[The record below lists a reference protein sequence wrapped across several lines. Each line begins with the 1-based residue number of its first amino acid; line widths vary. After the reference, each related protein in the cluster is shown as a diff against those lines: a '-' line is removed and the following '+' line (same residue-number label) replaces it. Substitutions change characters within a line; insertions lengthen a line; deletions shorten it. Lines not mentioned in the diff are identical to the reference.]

1 MKKCVILFISLLL
14 LGFIGCDRDNN
25 SSNDPKVNWSR
36 GIFTLTDSPRD
47 ELSVLQVDL
56 TELTIA
62 DLEGNQT
69 IIFSQ
74 QVGDEPFSLNLLDLQ
89 DLSALLGTVPLAPGN
104 YKTLSLSY
112 ENAVALDLDGNTLTV
127 KEQHY
132 GTAKALLNPYITVTS
147 DNLYIEIDFDLNN
160 SVYNIVAGPHGS
172 VLLMPTLVIK
182 VGPPDEDPLLDEFK
196 GVVESVA
203 AMSLVIT
210 FNGETLNIALTDETV
225 VEVDELITTPAD
237 PDFDLTVLIFP
248 GNMVE
253 ITGTLDVVT
262 NTVTAT
268 KIERKF
274 ENHGMESQGLVTG
287 LGDMTFDLLV
297 LDPRDSG
304 FALGSTQTI
313 TYDANTFF
321 VYTKLCE
328 PATADQLALGQEVR
342 VTGLSD
348 DPAFAQKVKLR
359 ETKIF
364 GTVVSV
370 DQALSQI
377 TVNVAKIE
385 GIAVENI
392 PGFNNPMTAGFEYEF
407 PADVQVDDEIELEGL
422 FNLRTMDVFTVLE
435 YELNKDD
442 DDDDEGERQTW
453 VGKQFSVIST
463 SPLHIQLIRGGGV
476 GNIDSRTVTVVVES
490 GVKIIEKYRGTT
502 TDISRTE
509 LVKGINSGKYDM
521 MKARG
526 TYDKTAKTLT
536 ADLIVM
542 DLNKN

>member
-1 MKKCVILFISLLL
+1 MKKYVILFISLLL

-25 SSNDPKVNWSR
+25 FVDDPKADWGR
-36 GIFTLTDSPRD
+36 GIFALTDSPRD

-62 DLEGNQT
+62 DLDGNQT

-74 QVGDEPFSLNLLDLQ
+74 QVGDEPFSLNLLNLQ
-89 DLSALLGTVPLAPGN
+89 DLAALLGTVPLAPGN
-104 YKTLSLSY
+104 YKELSLSY
-112 ENAVALDLDGNTLTV
+112 ENAVALDLNGNSLTV

-147 DNLYIEIDFDLNN
+147 DNQYIEIDFDLNN

-172 VLLMPTLVIK
+172 ELLMPTLVIK
-182 VGPPDEDPLLDEFK
+182 VGPPEDDPLLDEFK
-196 GVVESVA
+196 GVVVSVE
-203 AMSLVIT
+203 AMSLVIN

-225 VEVDELITTPAD
+225 VEIDELVTTPAD
-237 PDFDLTVLIFP
+237 PSFDLTVLLFP
-248 GNMVE
+248 GNTVE

-274 ENHGMESQGLVTG
+274 ENHGMESQGLVIG
-287 LGDMTFDLLV
+287 IGDMTFDLLV

-304 FALGSTQTI
+304 FEVGSTQAI

-321 VYTKLCE
+321 VYTQLCE

-342 VTGLSD
+342 VTGLGD
-348 DPAFAQKVKLR
+348 DPAVAQKVKLR
-359 ETKIF
+359 ETKII

-370 DQALSQI
+370 NQALNQI

-392 PGFNNPMTAGFEYEF
+392 PGFNNPLTVEFEYGF
-407 PADVQVDDEIELEGL
+407 PADVQVDDAIEMEGL
-422 FNLRTMDVFTVLE
+422 FNPRTMDVFTVLE
-435 YELNKDD
+435 YELNEDD
-442 DDDDEGERQTW
+442 DDDDDGERQTW

-463 SPLHIQLIRGGGV
+463 SPLHIQLIRGGGG
-476 GNIDSRTVTVVVES
+476 GNLDSRTVTVVVES

-509 LVKGINSGKYDM
+509 LVQGINSGKYDM

-542 DLNKN
+542 DLNKK